1 MSLKIPPDSFKYFI
15 DGGAGSR
22 LVIIIFSNFPIFP
35 FRSFSLRQFC
45 FDFLCDRID
54 FPQREL
60 PWSEDKH
67 RRKEKDKKHYT
78 EFYEKRTE
86 NMIRDVYSED
96 IRTWGYEFGD

>member
-1 MSLKIPPDSFKYFI
+1 MFI
-15 DGGAGSR
+15 RNGSCFCHFYSQR
-22 LVIIIFSNFPIFP
+22 VNTFL
-35 FRSFSLRQFC
+35 QFC